1 MFRTIAR
8 QSTSVPETRSRVLYL
23 RLLHYSAPYWRIF
36 ALSILTMVLVAATE
50 PMLPALMKPLLDGS
64 FVDKDPNT
72 IRYIP
77 FAMVGLFLARGLFG
91 FVSDY
96 TLSWV
101 SNRVVFDL
109 RAEMFGRLVNLPT
122 RYYDDASS
130 GALISKVSYDVT
142 GVTAAATSVLTVM
155 VRDSFTVAGLLAWMF
170 YLDWKLSLITLVI
183 GPVIAVVIRSFSS
196 RLRQVSRDAQHAMGD
211 ITHVLDEAI
220 ECHKVVKVFGGQEY
234 ERRHFGETIKRMRAF
249 AMRHTIAAGASVP
262 LVQLCAAVAVAV
274 IVYFSTQRSGA
285 GEVTVGSFVSFMTA
299 TLMLLSPLKRLTG
312 VNASLQRG
320 LAAAESVFSV
330 IDEAPE
336 DDSGTRKLERAQGRI
351 EFEHLCFSY
360 PNATRPALTDINLSI
375 APGETVALVGG
386 SGGGKTTLANLIP
399 RFYQPSAGRILLDGI
414 DTQMLTLASLRA
426 NLALVSQ
433 EVVLFNDTVA
443 ANIAYGPLAGASESA
458 IIAAAEAAHAM
469 GFIGEM
475 AQGMQTM
482 IGENGV
488 RLSGGQRQRL
498 AIARALLKNAP
509 VLILD
514 EATSALD
521 TESERV
527 VQAALDTLM
536 RGRTTLVIAHR
547 LSTIEKADRI
557 VVLQHGKI
565 AEIGSHTELL
575 ALNGLYAYLYKIQ
588 FAVEDDSSGQQK
600 NRARARAK
608 PTPVL

>member
-1 MFRTIAR
+1 MSI
-8 QSTSVPETRSRVLYL
+8 PETRSRVLYL
-23 RLLHYSAPYWRIF
+23 RLLRYAAPYWRIF

-50 PMLPALMKPLLDGS
+50 PMLPALLKPLLDGS
-64 FVDKDPNT
+64 FVNKDPTT

-77 FAMVGLFLARGLFG
+77 FLLIGLFLARGLFG

-183 GPVIAVVIRSFSS
+183 GPIIAVVIRSFSG

-234 ERRHFGETIKRMRAF
+234 EQRHFGAAIKRMRAF

-262 LVQLCAAVAVAV
+262 LVQLCAAVAVGV
-274 IVYFSTQRSGA
+274 IIYYSTQQNSAGA
-285 GEVTVGSFVSFMTA
+285 VTVGGFVSFMTA

-330 IDEAPE
+330 IDETPE
-336 DDSGTRKLERAQGRI
+336 DDSGTRSLDRAQGRI
-351 EFEHLCFSY
+351 EFEHLCFTY

-399 RFYQPSAGRILLDGI
+399 RFYQPGAGRILLDGI
-414 DTQMLTLASLRA
+414 DTQTLTLASLRA

-433 EVVLFNDTVA
+433 DVVLFNDTVA
-443 ANIAYGPLAGASESA
+443 ANIAYGPLAGASEAA
-458 IIAAAEAAHAM
+458 IVAAAEAAHVM
-469 GFIGEM
+469 EFVGEM
-475 AQGMQTM
+475 SQGLQTM

-557 VVLQHGKI
+557 VVLQHGTI
-565 AEIGSHTELL
+565 AEIGSHAELL
-575 ALNGLYAYLYKIQ
+575 AHDGLYAHLYKIQ
-588 FAVEDDSSGQQK
+588 FAVEDGSPEQQQ
-600 NRARARAK
+600 NRVRARARA
-608 PTPVL
+608 TPVI

>member
-1 MFRTIAR
+1 MAI
-8 QSTSVPETRSRVLYL
+8 PEIKSRVLYL
-23 RLLHYSAPYWRIF
+23 RLLHCVVPYWRMF
-36 ALSILTMVLVAATE
+36 ALSILTMIVVAATE
-50 PMLPALMKPLLDGS
+50 PVFPALMKPLLDGS
-64 FVDKDPNT
+64 FVDKDPTT

-77 FAMVGLFLARGLFG
+77 FALVGLFLVRGVFG
-91 FVSDY
+91 FISDY

-109 RAEMFGRLVNLPT
+109 RAEMFGRMVNLPT

-130 GALISKVSYDVT
+130 GALISKISYDVT

-155 VRDSFTVAGLLAWMF
+155 VRDTLTIVGLLAWMF
-170 YLDWKLSLITLVI
+170 YLDWKLSLVTLVI
-183 GPVIAVVIRSFSS
+183 GPVIAVVIQSFSG
-196 RLRQVSRDAQHAMGD
+196 RLRQVSREAQHAMGD

-220 ECHKVVKVFGGQEY
+220 ECHKVVKVFGGQDY
-234 ERRHFGETIKRMRAF
+234 EQRHFRAAIKRMRDF
-249 AMRHTIAAGASVP
+249 AMRQTIAAGASVP
-262 LVQLCAAVAVAV
+262 MVQVCAAVAVAV
-274 IVYFSTQRSGA
+274 IVYFSTRQSGA
-285 GEVTVGSFVSFMTA
+285 GDVSVGSFVSFMTA

-330 IDEAPE
+330 IDEEPE
-336 DDSGTRKLERAQGRI
+336 EDNGTQSLDRAQGHI

-360 PNATRPALTDINLSI
+360 PNATRPALADVNLAI
-375 APGETVALVGG
+375 AAGETVALVGG

-399 RFYQPSAGRILLDGI
+399 RFYQPSAGRILLDGVDI
-414 DTQMLTLASLRA
+414 QTLTLASLRA

-433 EVVLFNDTVA
+433 DVVLFNDTVA
-443 ANIAYGPLAGASESA
+443 ANIAYGPLAGASEAA
-458 IIAAAEAAHAM
+458 IAAAAEAAHAM
-469 GFIGEM
+469 EFIGEM
-475 AQGMQTM
+475 PQGLHTM

-498 AIARALLKNAP
+498 AIARALLKDAP

-521 TESERV
+521 TQSERV

-536 RGRTTLVIAHR
+536 QGRTTLIIAHR

-557 VVLQHGKI
+557 VVLQKGTI
-565 AEIGSHTELL
+565 AEVGSHAELL
-575 ALNGLYAYLYKIQ
+575 ARDGLYAHLYRIQ
-588 FAVEDDSSGQQK
+588 FAVADDTSEQQQ
-600 NRARARAK
+600 NRVRAHGRPSAAI
-608 PTPVL
+608 

>member
-1 MFRTIAR
+1 MPVA
-8 QSTSVPETRSRVLYL
+8 ETKSRVLYV
-23 RLLHYSAPYWRIF
+23 RLLRYVAPYWRMF
-36 ALSILTMVLVAATE
+36 ALSIVTMMLVAATE
-50 PMLPALMKPLLDGS
+50 PLFPAMMKPLLDGS
-64 FVDKDPNT
+64 FVSKDPTT

-77 FAMVGLFLARGLFG
+77 FALVGLFLVRGLFG
-91 FVSDY
+91 FASDY
-96 TLSWV
+96 ALSWV
-101 SNRVVFDL
+101 SNRVVLDL
-109 RAEMFGRLVNLPT
+109 RAEMFRRLVNLPT

-130 GALISKVSYDVT
+130 GALISKISYDVT
-142 GVTAAATSVLTVM
+142 GVTAAATTVLTVM
-155 VRDSFTVAGLLAWMF
+155 VRDSLTVAGLLAWMF

-183 GPVIAVVIRSFSS
+183 GPVIAVVIQAFSG
-196 RLRQVSRDAQHAMGD
+196 RRRQVSRDAQYAMGD

-234 ERRHFGETIKRMRAF
+234 EQRHFGAAIKRMRDF
-249 AMRHTIAAGASVP
+249 AMRQTIAAGASVP
-262 LVQLCAAVAVAV
+262 LVQVCAAIAVAV
-274 IVYFSTQRSGA
+274 IIYYSTQQGRA
-285 GEVTVGSFVSFMTA
+285 GEVTVGGFVSFMTA

-320 LAAAESVFSV
+320 LAAAESVFGI
-330 IDEAPE
+330 IDETPE
-336 DDSGTRKLERAQGRI
+336 EDHGTQTLARAQGRI
-351 EFEHLCFSY
+351 EFERLCFSY
-360 PNATRPALTDINLSI
+360 PNSTRPALDDVNLAI
-375 APGETVALVGG
+375 AAGETVALVGG

-399 RFYQPSAGRILLDGI
+399 RFYQPTAGRILLDGI
-414 DTQMLTLASLRA
+414 DTQTLTLASLRA

-433 EVVLFNDTVA
+433 DVVLFNDTVA
-443 ANIAYGPLAGASESA
+443 ANIAYGPLAGAGEAA

-469 GFIGEM
+469 EFIGEM
-475 AQGMQTM
+475 TQGLQTM

-536 RGRTTLVIAHR
+536 RGRTTLIIAHR

-557 VVLQHGKI
+557 VVLQHGRI
-565 AEIGSHTELL
+565 AEIGSHSELL
-575 ALNGLYAYLYKIQ
+575 ARDGLYAYLYKIQ
-588 FAVEDDSSGQQK
+588 FADEDSPSAE
-600 NRARARAK
+600 RARVRDRVRPAA
-608 PTPVL
+608 LI

>member
-1 MFRTIAR
+1 MA
-8 QSTSVPETRSRVLYL
+8 VPELKSRILYA
-23 RLLHYSAPYWRIF
+23 RLLRYVAPYWRMF
-36 ALSILTMVLVAATE
+36 ALAILAMVMVAATE
-50 PMLPALMKPLLDGS
+50 PLLPALMKPLLDGS
-64 FVDKDPNT
+64 FVDKDPTT

-77 FAMVGLFLARGLFG
+77 FAMVGLFLVRGVFG

-96 TLSWV
+96 ALSWV

-109 RAEMFGRLVNLPT
+109 RAEMFGRLINLPT

-130 GALISKVSYDVT
+130 GALISKLTYDVT
-142 GVTAAATSVLTVM
+142 GVTGAATSVLTVL
-155 VRDSFTVAGLLAWMF
+155 VRDSLTVVGLLAWMF

-183 GPVIAVVIRSFSS
+183 GPVIAVVIRSFSA
-196 RLRQVSRDAQHAMGD
+196 RLRQVSRDAQQAMGD

-220 ECHKVVKVFGGQEY
+220 ECHKVVKVFGGQDY
-234 ERRHFGETIKRMRAF
+234 EQRHFGAAIKRVRNF

-262 LVQLCAAVAVAV
+262 LVQVCAAVAVAF
-274 IVYFSTQRSGA
+274 IVYYSTRQSGVN
-285 GEVTVGSFVSFMTA
+285 GMTVGSFVSFMTA

-312 VNASLQRG
+312 VNAGLQRG
-320 LAAAESVFSV
+320 LAASESVFSL
-330 IDEAPE
+330 IDEKAE
-336 DDSGTRKLERAQGRI
+336 EDSGTQSLDRAQGRI
-351 EFEHLCFSY
+351 AFEHLCFTY
-360 PNATRPALTDINLSI
+360 PNATRPALDDINLEI
-375 APGETVALVGG
+375 AAGETVALVGG

-414 DTQMLTLASLRA
+414 DTQTLTLASLRA

-433 EVVLFNDTVA
+433 DVVLFNDTVA
-443 ANIAYGPLAGASESA
+443 ANIAYGPLAGAGEAA
-458 IIAAAEAAHAM
+458 IVAAAEAAHAM
-469 GFIGEM
+469 EFIREM
-475 AQGMQTM
+475 PQGLQTM

-536 RGRTTLVIAHR
+536 QGRTTLIIAHR

-557 VVLQHGKI
+557 VVLQQGRI
-565 AEIGSHTELL
+565 AEVGSHAELL
-575 ALNGLYAYLYKIQ
+575 ARDGRYAYLYKIQ
-588 FAVEDDSSGQQK
+588 FAVEEDTPEQQQ
-600 NRARARAK
+600 NRVRERARLS
-608 PTPVL
+608 PII

>member
-1 MFRTIAR
+1 MYA
-8 QSTSVPETRSRVLYL
+8 
-23 RLLHYSAPYWRIF
+23 RLLRYVAPYWRMF
-36 ALSILTMVLVAATE
+36 GLSILTMVLVAATE
-50 PMLPALMKPLLDGS
+50 PVFPALMKPLLDGS
-64 FVDKDPNT
+64 FVSKDPTT

-77 FAMVGLFLARGLFG
+77 FALVGLFLARGLFG
-91 FVSDY
+91 FASDY
-96 TLSWV
+96 ALSWV
-101 SNRVVFDL
+101 SNRVVLDL
-109 RAEMFGRLVNLPT
+109 RAEMFSRLVNLPT

-130 GALISKVSYDVT
+130 GALISKLSYDVT

-155 VRDSFTVAGLLAWMF
+155 VRDSLTVAGLLGWMF

-183 GPVIAVVIRSFSS
+183 GPVIAVVIQAFSG
-196 RLRQVSRDAQHAMGD
+196 RLRQVSRDAQQAMGD

-234 ERRHFGETIKRMRAF
+234 EQRHFGVAIKRMRDF
-249 AMRHTIAAGASVP
+249 SMRYTIAAGASVP
-262 LVQLCAAVAVAV
+262 LVQVCAAIAVAV
-274 IVYFSTQRSGA
+274 IIYYSTQQSGA
-285 GEVTVGSFVSFMTA
+285 GEVTVGGFVSFMTA

-312 VNASLQRG
+312 VNAALQRG
-320 LAAAESVFSV
+320 LAAAESVFAV
-330 IDEAPE
+330 IDETPE
-336 DDSGTRKLERAQGRI
+336 EDSGTQKLERAQGRI
-351 EFEHLCFSY
+351 EFERLCLSY
-360 PNATRPALTDINLSI
+360 PNATRPALDDVNLAI
-375 APGETVALVGG
+375 AAGETVAVVGG

-399 RFYQPSAGRILLDGI
+399 RFYQPTAGRILLDGI
-414 DTQMLTLASLRA
+414 DTQTLTLASLRA

-433 EVVLFNDTVA
+433 DVVLFNDTVA
-443 ANIAYGPLAGASESA
+443 ANIAYGPLANAGEAA

-469 GFIGEM
+469 EFINEM
-475 AQGMQTM
+475 PQGLQTM

-536 RGRTTLVIAHR
+536 RGRTTLIIAHR

-557 VVLQHGKI
+557 VVLQHGRI
-565 AEIGSHTELL
+565 AEIGSHAELL
-575 ALNGLYAYLYKIQ
+575 ARDGLYAYLYKIQ
-588 FAVEDDSSGQQK
+588 FAVEDSASEETP
-600 NRARARAK
+600 NRARTRARPSA
-608 PTPVL
+608 VI

>member
-1 MFRTIAR
+1 MVVAEIK
-8 QSTSVPETRSRVLYL
+8 SRVLYL
-23 RLLHYSAPYWRIF
+23 RLLRYVAPYWRMF
-36 ALSILTMVLVAATE
+36 ALSLLAMVLVAATE
-50 PMLPALMKPLLDGS
+50 PLLPALMKPLLDGS
-64 FVDKDPNT
+64 FVDKDPTT

-77 FAMVGLFLARGLFG
+77 FALVGLFLVRGVFG

-96 TLSWV
+96 ALSWV
-101 SNRVVFDL
+101 SNHVVLDL
-109 RAEMFGRLVNLPT
+109 RAAMFDRMVCLPT
-122 RYYDDASS
+122 RYYDNASS

-142 GVTAAATSVLTVM
+142 GIIAAATTVLTTL
-155 VRDSFTVAGLLAWMF
+155 VRDSFAVLGLLAWMF

-183 GPVIAVVIRSFSS
+183 GPIIAVLIRMFSQ
-196 RLRQVSRDAQHAMGD
+196 RLREASRNAQFAMGD

-234 ERRHFGETIKRMRAF
+234 EKRHFGAAIKRMRDF
-249 AMRHTIAAGASVP
+249 SMRQTIAAGASVP
-262 LVQLCAAVAVAV
+262 LVQVCAAIAVAV
-274 IVYFSTQRSGA
+274 IVYYSTQQSGTD
-285 GEVTVGSFVSFMTA
+285 GVTVGSFVSFMTA

-320 LAAAESVFSV
+320 LAAAESVFGV
-330 IDEAPE
+330 IDETPE
-336 DDSGTRKLERAQGRI
+336 EDQGTQVLARARGRI
-351 EFEHLCFSY
+351 DFEHLCFSY

-375 APGETVALVGG
+375 APGETIALVGS
-386 SGGGKTTLANLIP
+386 SGGGKTTLANLLP

-414 DTQMLTLASLRA
+414 DTQTLTLASLRA

-433 EVVLFNDTVA
+433 DVVLFNDTVA
-443 ANIAYGPLAGASESA
+443 ANIAYGPSAGAGEAA
-458 IIAAAEAAHAM
+458 IIAAAKAAHAM
-469 GFIGEM
+469 EFIAEM
-475 AQGMQTM
+475 PQGLQTM

-527 VQAALDTLM
+527 VQAALETLM
-536 RGRTTLVIAHR
+536 QGRTTLIIAHR

-557 VVLQHGKI
+557 VVLQKGAI
-565 AEIGSHTELL
+565 AETGSHAELL
-575 ALNGLYAYLYKIQ
+575 AHEGLYAHLYKIQ
-588 FAVEDDSSGQQK
+588 FAVEDDTDERRQDG
-600 NRARARAK
+600 ARGVASAAF
-608 PTPVL
+608 

>member
-1 MFRTIAR
+1 M
-8 QSTSVPETRSRVLYL
+8 SVPETKSRVLYL
-23 RLLHYSAPYWRIF
+23 RLLRYVTPYWRMF
-36 ALSILTMVLVAATE
+36 ALSILAMVLVAATE
-50 PMLPALMKPLLDGS
+50 PLFPALMKPLLDGS
-64 FVDKDPNT
+64 FVNKDPAT

-77 FAMVGLFLARGLFG
+77 FALVGLFLVRGVFG

-96 TLSWV
+96 ALNWV
-101 SNRVVFDL
+101 SNKVVLDL
-109 RAEMFGRLVNLPT
+109 RAEMFRRLIGLPT
-122 RYYDDASS
+122 RFYDDASS

-142 GVTAAATSVLTVM
+142 GVTAAATTVLTVI
-155 VRDSFTVAGLLAWMF
+155 VRDSLTVAGLLAWMF

-183 GPVIAVVIRSFSS
+183 GPLIALVIQAFSK
-196 RLRQVSRDAQHAMGD
+196 RLREASRNAQHAMGD

-234 ERRHFGETIKRMRAF
+234 EQRHFGAAIKRMRDF
-249 AMRHTIAAGASVP
+249 AMRQTIAAGASVP
-262 LVQLCAAVAVAV
+262 LVQVCAAIAVAV
-274 IVYFSTQRSGA
+274 IVYYSTQQNGASG
-285 GEVTVGSFVSFMTA
+285 VTVGSFVSFMTA

-320 LAAAESVFSV
+320 LAAAESVFSF
-330 IDEAPE
+330 IDEPSE
-336 DDSGTRKLERAQGRI
+336 DDSGTQSIGRAHGRI
-351 EFEHLCFSY
+351 AFEHLNFSY
-360 PNATRPALTDINLSI
+360 PNATRPALTDVSLDI

-399 RFYQPSAGRILLDGI
+399 RFYQPSAGRILLDGV
-414 DTQMLTLASLRA
+414 DTQTLTLASLRA

-433 EVVLFNDTVA
+433 DVVLFNDTVA
-443 ANIAYGPLAGASESA
+443 ANIAYGPLAGASEAA
-458 IIAAAEAAHAM
+458 IIAAADAAHALE
-469 GFIGEM
+469 FIGEM
-475 AQGMQTM
+475 PQGLKTM

-527 VQAALDTLM
+527 VQAALETLM
-536 RGRTTLVIAHR
+536 RGRTTLIIAHR

-557 VVLQHGKI
+557 VVLQKGTI
-565 AEIGSHTELL
+565 AEIGSHAELL
-575 ALNGLYAYLYKIQ
+575 ARDGLYAHLYKIQ
-588 FAVEDDSSGQQK
+588 FAVEDDTPGQQQD
-600 NRARARAK
+600 RARARSRPAAAY
-608 PTPVL
+608 

>member
-1 MFRTIAR
+1 MVI
-8 QSTSVPETRSRVLYL
+8 PETKSRVLYV
-23 RLLHYSAPYWRIF
+23 RLLRYVAPYWRMF

-50 PMLPALMKPLLDGS
+50 PVFPALMKPLLDGS
-64 FVDKDPNT
+64 FVNKDPTT

-77 FAMVGLFLARGLFG
+77 FALIGLFLVRGVFG
-91 FVSDY
+91 FASDY
-96 TLSWV
+96 ALNWV
-101 SNRVVFDL
+101 SNRVVLDL

-130 GALISKVSYDVT
+130 GALISKLSYDVT

-155 VRDSFTVAGLLAWMF
+155 VRDSLTVVGLLAWMF

-183 GPVIAVVIRSFSS
+183 GPIIALVIQSFSS
-196 RLRQVSRDAQHAMGD
+196 RLREVSRNAQQAMGD

-220 ECHKVVKVFGGQEY
+220 ECHKVVKVFGGQDY
-234 ERRHFGETIKRMRAF
+234 EQRHFGAAIKRMRDF
-249 AMRHTIAAGASVP
+249 AMRQTIAAGASVP
-262 LVQLCAAVAVAV
+262 LVQVCAAIAVAV
-274 IVYFSTQRSGA
+274 IVYYSTRQSGA
-285 GEVTVGSFVSFMTA
+285 SGVTVGSFVSFMTA

-330 IDEAPE
+330 IDEEPE
-336 DDSGTRKLERAQGRI
+336 EDSGTQSLDRAQGRI

-360 PNATRPALTDINLSI
+360 PNATRPALADVNLAI
-375 APGETVALVGG
+375 AAGETVALVGG

-414 DTQMLTLASLRA
+414 DTQTLTLASLRA

-433 EVVLFNDTVA
+433 DVVLFNDTVA
-443 ANIAYGPLAGASESA
+443 ANIAYGPLAGASEAA
-458 IIAAAEAAHAM
+458 IVAAAEAAHAM
-469 GFIGEM
+469 EFIGEM
-475 AQGMQTM
+475 AQGLQTM

-536 RGRTTLVIAHR
+536 LGRTTLIIAHR

-557 VVLQHGKI
+557 VVLQQGRI
-565 AEIGSHTELL
+565 AEIGSHAELL
-575 ALNGLYAYLYKIQ
+575 AHDGLYAHLYKIQ
-588 FAVEDDSSGQQK
+588 FAVEDGASEQHRSRV
-600 NRARARAK
+600 RARAR
-608 PTPVL
+608 PSPVI